1 MEGRAYMP
9 NESRLTKDERKN
21 DAREKLRLAREAEAK
36 KKKRNSLFLRLGII
50 VSVIA
55 VIAVAIFAAMNMTGK
70 ADYSAVNQPNNMME
84 QSVVV
89 GDGQKLVTEI
99 PEDAA
104 RVTIFQDFLCPAC
117 KQFEESLGS
126 EIDRMIDDGVAVVDY
141 RVVTFL
147 DAQSLGTN
155 YSSRA
160 ANAAYCVANE
170 YPEHFYNYNKLLYS
184 NQPAE
189 GTEGLKNAELV
200 ALADSI
206 GAENLDSCIK
216 DGTFRG
222 FAKEANEDSLNE
234 GIEGTPTIKV
244 NGQTWDK
251 QGSLYDFAKE
261 AGSAKNAEPAAE
273 KK

>member
-1 MEGRAYMP
+1 MP
-9 NESRLTKDERKN
+9 NEKRLTKDERKM
-21 DAREKLRLAREAEAK
+21 DAREKLRLAREAETR
-36 KKKRNSLFLRLGII
+36 KKKRNSTFLKLGII
-50 VSVIA
+50 IAVIA
-55 VIAVAIFAAMNMTGK
+55 VIAVAVFAVMNMKGK
-70 ADYSAVNQPNNMME
+70 NDYSAINQPNNMME
-84 QSVVV
+84 QSLVV
-89 GDGQKLVTEI
+89 GEGQKLVTEI
-99 PEDAA
+99 PDDAA
-104 RVTIFQDFLCPAC
+104 QVTIFQDYLCPAC

-170 YPEHFYNYNKLLYS
+170 YPEYFYNYNKLLYS

-189 GTEGLKNAELV
+189 GTEGLKNAELT
-200 ALADSI
+200 ALADSL
-206 GAENLDSCIK
+206 GAENLGDCIK

-222 FAKEANEDSLNE
+222 FAKEANTDSLDE

-244 NGQTWDK
+244 NGEVWDK

-261 AGSAKNAEPAAE
+261 AGSAKTAEPAVE
-273 KK
+273 